1 MGSDSVFVSHSKED
15 KKEINFFT
23 NIAAR
28 AGFRVYLMEWED
40 LEGKYPS
47 ERIRDIIK
55 SNWIENV
62 KMVIVLLGENVID
75 PPSPVYTQNW
85 ITFEVG
91 AAADS
96 RKPVWVLENKDCQI
110 NYPIP
115 FVSDYYQYELD
126 NVNDLCRIGNIINY
140 QMTNPIGSNQEYK
153 KVTVKCPYEKCNAE
167 FRLWNRYHNQ
177 ISCPVCRQLI
187 SWKSQS

>member
-1 MGSDSVFVSHSKED
+1 MGSAAVFVSHSKHD
-15 KKEINFFT
+15 KKEIDFFT

-28 AGFRVYLMEWED
+28 AGFRVYLMEWEN
-40 LEGKYPS
+40 LEGKYSS

-62 KMVIVLLGENVID
+62 RMVVVLLGQNVLN
-75 PPSPVYTQNW
+75 PPSPTHTQNW

-96 RKPVWVLENKDCQI
+96 KKPVWILENKDHPI

-115 FVSDYYQYELD
+115 FVSDYYQYKLD
-126 NVNDLCRIGNIINY
+126 NVEDLRRIGEIIKY
-140 QMTNPIGSNQEYK
+140 QMTNPPVNNQSYK
-153 KVTVKCPYEKCNAE
+153 KVAEKCPHSNCNAE
-167 FRLWNRYHNQ
+167 YRLWNRYVDQ
-177 ISCPVCRQLI
+177 MACPVCRQGI
-187 SWKSQS
+187 KWNS

>member
-40 LEGKYPS
+40 LKGKYPS

-62 KMVIVLLGENVID
+62 KMVIVLLGKNVLD

-96 RKPVWVLENKDCQI
+96 RKPVWVLENKDCSI

-126 NVNDLCRIGNIINY
+126 NVNDLCRIGDIINY
-140 QMTNPIGSNQEYK
+140 QMTNPIGSNQQYK
-153 KVTVKCPYEKCNAE
+153 KVTEKCPYGNCNAE
-167 FRLWNRYHNQ
+167 FRLWNRHHNQ

-187 SWKSQS
+187 SWNS

>member
-1 MGSDSVFVSHSKED
+1 MGSASVFVSHSKDD

-40 LEGKYPS
+40 LEGKYS
-47 ERIRDIIK
+47 AERIRDIIK
-55 SNWIENV
+55 SNFIENV
-62 KMVIVLLGENVID
+62 RMVIVLLGENVLN
-75 PPSPVYTQNW
+75 PTSPVYTQNW

-91 AAADS
+91 AATDS
-96 RKPVWVLENKDCQI
+96 RKPVWVLENKDYLI
-110 NYPIP
+110 DYPIP

-126 NVNDLCRIGNIINY
+126 NVDDLRRIGDIIKY
-140 QMTNPIGSNQEYK
+140 QMTNPPVNNQSYK
-153 KVTVKCPYEKCNAE
+153 KVAEKCPYGNCNAK

-177 ISCPVCRQLI
+177 MTCPVCKQLI
-187 SWKSQS
+187 SWNS